1 MKFKKL
7 DKKTKE
13 EVKHAVRILRFHTVN
28 PKVDSP
34 RFMEYKAIAREL
46 GITYN

>member
-1 MKFKKL
+1 MKYKKL

-13 EVKHAVRILRFHTVN
+13 EIKKSVLLLRFHTVN